1 MVVWMSRCCTT
12 FAFAFFSIIINYW
25 AVLLVAT
32 KSHIWIRNPA
42 TLLFHISKNLSIR
55 PNRCMHKTEENRKKK
70 VLTKLCAASH
80 QAGNINQK
88 APPRFNS
95 IIIIIIDTIIFHLR
109 AFCTLATVTTMDG
122 TDEHSIMKSLG
133 NSIQCKMFKI
143 LSCCWRLKQKKHSH
157 AYSNSSTWLWYGW
170 SWNVRIMQYLDGTVG
185 NWTASSWHH

>member
-122 TDEHSIMKSLG
+122 TDEHSI
-133 NSIQCKMFKI
+133 
-143 LSCCWRLKQKKHSH
+143 WRVS
-157 AYSNSSTWLWYGW
+157 
-170 SWNVRIMQYLDGTVG
+170 V
-185 NWTASSWHH
+185 TASNAKCSKSWAAAGASNKKNIRTHIVTAALGCGTDGLEMCELCSI